1 MTPEQLKASILQRAM
16 EGKLVPQDPNDEPAS
31 ELLKRIKAEKE
42 KLIKEGKIKRDKNET
57 EIFRGDDGLHYE
69 KFGDGTVKVVDVPF
83 EIPESW
89 EWVRFKNISSI
100 VRGGSP
106 RPIKEYITE
115 ATDGINWIKIGDT
128 EKDGKYI
135 NSVKEKIKPNG
146 LNKTRFVQKGTFLL
160 TNSMS
165 FGRPYILNVD
175 GAIHDG
181 WLAISN
187 YEIVFD
193 KDFLYYL
200 LSSKVAFYQFLGL
213 ISGAVVKNLNSDKV
227 ASIFVP
233 VPPIAEQIRIVD
245 KVKFG
250 ISKIDKYAKSYIRL
264 ETLNNDF
271 PAKLRKSILQYAMQG
286 KLVSQDPND
295 EPVAV
300 LLEKIRAEKQKL
312 FKEGKLKKKDLQ
324 ESVIYKGDDNSYYE
338 KIGEIIEKI
347 DDVHEIPDNWRWVKF
362 GDCLSLISGRDLK
375 TSEFQ
380 NNIIGKIPY
389 LTGAT
394 NFNAGKINTSRS
406 TDCASVISLKN
417 DLMITVK
424 GTIGEMA
431 FNPFNKAHI
440 ARQIMAIRPYL
451 DNVNMEYI
459 RLFLE
464 SEIINIQ
471 SKAQSMIPGI
481 SREVL
486 LSLNIPVPSKNEQ
499 DRVIIQVEKFYLQI
513 DQFLLQSYTVPQSGV
528 LE

>member
-31 ELLKRIKAEKE
+31 ELLKRIKVEKE

-69 KFGDGTVKVVDVPF
+69 KFGDGTVKEVEVPY
-83 EIPESW
+83 EIPDSW
-89 EWVRFKNISSI
+89 TWSRFRN
-100 VRGGSP
+100 
-106 RPIKEYITE
+106 
-115 ATDGINWIKIGDT
+115 
-128 EKDGKYI
+128 
-135 NSVKEKIKPNG
+135 
-146 LNKTRFVQKGTFLL
+146 LMF
-160 TNSMS
+160 
-165 FGRPYILNVD
+165 
-175 GAIHDG
+175 
-181 WLAISN
+181 
-187 YEIVFD
+187 
-193 KDFLYYL
+193 
-200 LSSKVAFYQFLGL
+200 L
-213 ISGAVVKNLNSDKV
+213 ISGRDLKPSQYSDKV
-227 ASIFVP
+227 AEGIPYLTGASNFNNGKLLSQRWTTEPQVISTDGDILISVKGTIGELAINSFEKAHIARQIMAIKPVSIETSYVLYFLESNVNRLKTEAQSIIPGISRDVLLNTLFP
-233 VPPIAEQIRIVD
+233 VPPASEQARIV
-245 KVKFG
+245 KKIIEIYLQVIPYVKNYNKL
-250 ISKIDKYAKSYIRL
+250 IA
-264 ETLNNDF
+264 LNKEF
-271 PAKLRKSILQYAMQG
+271 PEKLRKSILQYAMRG
-286 KLVSQDPND
+286 KLVPQDPND
-295 EPVAV
+295 EPVEV
-300 LLEKIRAEKQKL
+300 LLEKIRTEKQKL

-324 ESVIYKGDDNSYYE
+324 ESIIYKGDDNSYYE
-338 KIGEIIEKI
+338 KKGKTIEKI
-347 DDVHEIPDNWRWVKF
+347 DDVREIPDNWRWVKF
-362 GDCLSLISGRDLK
+362 GDCLALISGRDLK
-375 TSEFQ
+375 ASEFQ

-394 NFNAGKINTSRS
+394 NFNAGKISTSRS

-431 FNPFNKAHI
+431 FNPFDEVHI

-451 DNVNMEYI
+451 DNINMKYI
-459 RLFLE
+459 QLFLD

-513 DQFLLQSYTVPQSGV
+513 DQFLLQSYAVPLLEV